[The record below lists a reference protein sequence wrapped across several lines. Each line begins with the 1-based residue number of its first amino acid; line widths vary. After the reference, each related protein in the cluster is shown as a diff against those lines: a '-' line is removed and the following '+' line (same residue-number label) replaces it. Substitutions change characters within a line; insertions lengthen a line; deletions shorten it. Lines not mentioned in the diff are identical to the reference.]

1 MVRDARSDVTA
12 SEPDRVKIAI
22 VGTGVSGLV
31 CAHRLHARHEI
42 TVFEADS
49 RIGGHVN
56 TVEIA
61 PGLGV
66 DTGFIVYNETTYP
79 SFTWLLAELGI
90 ETQPSDMSFSVRCED
105 TGLEWASRGLTSV
118 FADPRNLFR
127 PSFIR
132 MLRESSRFQREA
144 RALLD
149 APEEKLSLA
158 EFVETGGYARE
169 FVDHC
174 LVPMAASIWST
185 APDRILEFPA
195 ASFVRFF
202 ENHGLLSYRSS
213 IQWRVVC
220 GGSSR
225 YVEKLASPFRNRIR
239 LATPVRAVRR
249 RPKGVE
255 VLTDGRS
262 ENFDRV
268 VLAVHSDQAL
278 SLLDEEFG
286 VTRRVLSGIRYQSNE
301 AILHSDS
308 RSMPRRRRAWA
319 SWNYRLRRD
328 AAGPP
333 TVTYHMNRLQ
343 GIDSDTDYFV
353 TLNDASAIDPRLVW
367 KRVTYHHPILDA
379 DAIAAQRFHSQVDG
393 QGGVHL
399 AGAYWGYGF
408 HEDGVRSAL
417 AACARL
423 ETG

>member
-1 MVRDARSDVTA
+1 VVRHARSDGA
-12 SEPDRVKIAI
+12 APEPDGLKIAI

-42 TVFEADS
+42 TLFEADS

-66 DTGFIVYNETTYP
+66 DTGFIVYNESTYP
-79 SFTWLLAELGI
+79 SFTALLAELGI

-105 TGLEWASRGLTSV
+105 SGLEWASRSLTSV
-118 FADPRNLFR
+118 FADPRNLVR
-127 PSFIR
+127 PSFLR
-132 MLRESSRFQREA
+132 MLRELFRFQREA

-149 APEEKLSLA
+149 APEEKLSLG
-158 EFVETGGYARE
+158 EFVWTGGYARE

-174 LVPMAASIWST
+174 LVPMGAAIWSS
-185 APDRILEFPA
+185 APDQILEFPA

-213 IQWRVVC
+213 VQWRVVC
-220 GGSSR
+220 GGSAR
-225 YVEKLASPFRNRIR
+225 YVEKLVSPFRDRIH
-239 LATPVRAVRR
+239 LAAPVHAVRR
-249 RPKGVE
+249 SQEGVE
-255 VLTDGRS
+255 VLTAGRS
-262 ENFDRV
+262 ETFDRV

-278 SLLDEEFG
+278 SILGGEFG
-286 VTRRVLSGIRYQSNE
+286 ATRLVLSAIRYQPNE

-308 RSMPRRRRAWA
+308 RSMPRRRSAWA

-328 AAGPP
+328 AASLPS
-333 TVTYHMNRLQ
+333 VTYHMNRLQ
-343 GIDSDTDYFV
+343 GLDSETDYFV
-353 TLNDASAIDPRLVW
+353 TLNDASGIDPRLVW

-393 QGGVHL
+393 LGGVHL

-408 HEDGVRSAL
+408 HEDAVRSAL

-423 ETG
+423 ETD